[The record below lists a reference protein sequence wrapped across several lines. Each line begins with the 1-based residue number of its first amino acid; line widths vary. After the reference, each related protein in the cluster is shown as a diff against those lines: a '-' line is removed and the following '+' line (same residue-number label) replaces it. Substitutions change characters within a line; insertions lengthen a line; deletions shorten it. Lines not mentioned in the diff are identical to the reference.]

1 MAQVVTHSADIWNRE
16 KQRTRSLLPGTA
28 ILTSPGYG
36 GFERGHEEPAM
47 QLKHTLGRIG
57 LHLPRHGGKG
67 VLIMEA
73 PHVGSGESW
82 KSSQARWSN
91 SGYDDPWP
99 TRA

>member
-1 MAQVVTHSADIWNRE
+1 
-16 KQRTRSLLPGTA
+16 
-28 ILTSPGYG
+28 
-36 GFERGHEEPAM
+36 M

-91 SGYDDPWP
+91 SSYDDPWP